1 MIYEKI
7 THYYQYRKCL
17 CIFHLNRKFISSR
30 NYSQVQ
36 KLISKTNH
44 AQQFASYASKIS
56 ASAIRTIAECRIY
69 IDVLY
74 TQTVAKVN
82 KPQLQN

>member
-7 THYYQYRKCL
+7 THYYCQYRQMPVVY
-17 CIFHLNRKFISSR
+17 IYHLNRKISSR

-56 ASAIRTIAECRIY
+56 ASAIRTIAE
-69 IDVLY
+69 Y
-74 TQTVAKVN
+74 T
-82 KPQLQN
+82 